1 MQVISSHQSI
11 KELNQ
16 MPRSKKSQAE
26 VTTAEEGMTM
36 ILDTPVEKSIDEAAK
51 VVGVAEI
58 RLLEMFSERLE
69 LPEALGWETVPSEHE
84 PLLAEFKQQQDA
96 FNSVRALE
104 SEPVAET
111 TSEVAQMPVEQS
123 ISDEQTETPKATSKR
138 SKAKS
143 GAMTKTRKSSL
154 EKGAKSSQKATDLEQ
169 MATATLAAQKGT
181 RKGANLAAIELT
193 AGEAAYQHVKKE
205 GLKRQ
210 IAKLASELE
219 AEKNFDPQEMLA
231 ALGIPALENTE
242 NELNDLIEGT
252 LGKLGNETEEILH
265 NSWMNGFD
273 VEAELENL
281 QALLNLND

>member
-1 MQVISSHQSI
+1 
-11 KELNQ
+11 
-16 MPRSKKSQAE
+16 MPRAKKSQTEVTEVTE
-26 VTTAEEGMTM
+26 VTTAEQGMTM
-36 ILDTPVEKSIDEAAK
+36 ILNSPIEKSIDEAAK

-58 RLLEMFSERLE
+58 RLLEMFSDRLE

-84 PLLAEFKQQQDA
+84 SLLAEFRQQQDA

-104 SEPVAET
+104 PEPVAEVT
-111 TSEVAQMPVEQS
+111 PEAEQVPLEQP
-123 ISDEQTETPKATSKR
+123 IGDEQPDTPKATSKR

-143 GAMTKTRKSSL
+143 GAITKNRKSSL
-154 EKGAKSSQKATDLEQ
+154 EKGAKSSQKSTDLDQ
-169 MATATLAAQKGT
+169 LATATLAAQKGT

-193 AGEAAYQHVKKE
+193 AQEGAYQHVKKE

-231 ALGIPALENTE
+231 ALGIPGLEDTE

-252 LGKLGNETEEILH
+252 LGKLGNATQEILD
-265 NSWMNGFD
+265 NTWMNGFD
-273 VEAELENL
+273 VETELESL
-281 QALLNLND
+281 QALLNLKD

>member
-1 MQVISSHQSI
+1 MA
-11 KELNQ
+11 
-16 MPRSKKSQAE
+16 RKSTKTTE

-51 VVGVAEI
+51 LVGVAEI
-58 RLLEMFSERLE
+58 RLLEMFADRLE

-84 PLLAEFKQQQDA
+84 SLLAEFKQQQDA
-96 FNSVRALE
+96 FNRVRALE
-104 SEPVAET
+104 PEPVVEAIPEA
-111 TSEVAQMPVEQS
+111 SQMPVEQP
-123 ISDEQTETPKATSKR
+123 IADEQPDTPKATSKR
-138 SKAKS
+138 SKVKS

-154 EKGAKSSQKATDLEQ
+154 EKGAKSSQKASDLEQ
-169 MATATLAAQKGT
+169 IATATLAAQKGT

-193 AGEAAYQHVKKE
+193 AQEGAYQHVKKE

-231 ALGIPALENTE
+231 ALGIPGLEETE
-242 NELNDLIEGT
+242 TELNDLIEGT
-252 LGKLGNETEEILH
+252 LGKLGNVTEEVLH

-273 VEAELENL
+273 VDADLENL
-281 QALLNLND
+281 QALLNLNG